1 MSSPFSPVRR
11 TLAGFLLAL
20 AVAALAGCAAPQPA
34 ATTAP
39 GTPAPAAPSAEP
51 TPSATPTA
59 SPSPTSTAS
68 AAALPYCGD
77 EFIVDRSSIV
87 WWMGTQEEQL
97 AQAAPEPGF
106 VAAEALAG
114 LDVVCAITYRSPTDG
129 EPGVMQTSEAFVAS
143 DGGALEQLEAWAA
156 ANGYV
161 AQSEGDGFQE
171 LHQPPNADGTTTRKI
186 FFAPLDGEHPPIGD
200 AERLV
205 ALTGAPP
212 DAIYVWHADFTVE

>member
-1 MSSPFSPVRR
+1 MDWGMSSPFHPVRR
-11 TLAGFLLAL
+11 VFAGSLLAL
-20 AVAALAGCAAPQPA
+20 ALAALAGCAAP
-34 ATTAP
+34 
-39 GTPAPAAPSAEP
+39 APATPSAEP
-51 TPSATPTA
+51 TPSAIATA
-59 SPSPTSTAS
+59 SPSPAPTAS
-68 AAALPYCGD
+68 ADALPYCGD
-77 EFIVDRSSIV
+77 AFIVDRSKIV

-106 VAAEALAG
+106 IAAEALAG

-129 EPGVMQTSEAFVAS
+129 ESGVVQVSEAFVAT
-143 DGGALEQLEAWAA
+143 DGGALGQLEAWAA
-156 ANGYV
+156 SNGYV
-161 AQSEGDGFQE
+161 AQSEESGFQE

-200 AERLV
+200 AERLI